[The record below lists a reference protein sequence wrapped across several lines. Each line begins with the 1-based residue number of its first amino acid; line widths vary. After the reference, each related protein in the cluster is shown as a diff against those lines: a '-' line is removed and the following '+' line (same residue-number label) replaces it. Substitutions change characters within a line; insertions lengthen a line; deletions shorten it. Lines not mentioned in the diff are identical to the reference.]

1 MSKHIPLTLS
11 SWTLGDEYT
20 FEQRVKAASQAGF
33 DGIGLRAENYIDAI
47 HSRLRD
53 ADLLEILNKYQIKVT
68 EVESI
73 TQWADDDMPYEMKY
87 KEQICYHMCRLFD
100 VDHINVFLLEEYPL
114 DYISEK
120 LKSLCLRAG
129 DLKIAL
135 EPMPYS
141 GIYDYLDGYEI
152 IKKSGMDNAYL
163 ILDNWHWV
171 KADHNYNDIL
181 PREISE
187 KVISIQLNDSYK
199 RSYAQDYL
207 RTESMHDRL
216 LPNHGQ
222 NNTSG
227 FVEMI
232 KKSGVNPQIISVE
245 VNSDDL
251 LSMGIYK
258 AAKLGFGS
266 TKNVLNKSR
275 PDVLR

>member
-1 MSKHIPLTLS
+1 MSKNIPLTLS
-11 SWTLGDEYT
+11 SWTLGDECT
-20 FEQRVKAASQAGF
+20 FEQRVKASSQAGF

-47 HSRLRD
+47 HSGLTD
-53 ADLLEILNKYQIKVT
+53 DNLLDILDKYQIKVT
-68 EVESI
+68 EIESI
-73 TQWADDDMPYEMKY
+73 TKWAEDEIPYEMKY

-100 VDHINVFLLEEYPL
+100 VNHANVFLLEEYPL
-114 DYISEK
+114 DYVSEK
-120 LKSLCLRAG
+120 LKKLCLRAG

-152 IKKSGMDNAYL
+152 IKKSGMDKAYL

-171 KADHNYNDIL
+171 KADHNYNELL
-181 PREISE
+181 PKEIAQ

-199 RSYAQDYL
+199 RSYADDFL

-232 KKSGVNPQIISVE
+232 KKSGVKPQIIGVE

-251 LSMGIYK
+251 LNMDIYK
-258 AAKLGFGS
+258 AAKLAYQS
-266 TKNVLNKSR
+266 TINTLNKSW
-275 PDVLR
+275 PEILS